1 MPLWGKSES
10 QPAGSGTVAVNL
22 STKAVTGTNSTFTEA
37 MVGDVITIGTGATC
51 GEAVIASRS
60 SNTSISIASTQFL
73 IPDGS
78 GNVTGVAYTVTEK
91 PISTLGDSNYS
102 ATEIYGVDVAEQQE
116 TVDDN
121 SQYHPAHSGWVGITT
136 YLNHDGTL
144 RVKTEVLVANSTI
157 SGDSSDDT
165 ILPDS

>member
-51 GEAVIASRS
+51 GEAV
-60 SNTSISIASTQFL
+60 IASTQFL

-144 RVKTEVLVANSTI
+144 RVKTETLVALNITSA
-157 SGDSSDDT
+157 DQSDDT
-165 ILPDS
+165 IDAAGGFLDS

>member
-37 MVGDVITIGTGATC
+37 MVGDVIKIGTGATC

-136 YLNHDGTL
+136 YNNHDGTL

-157 SGDSSDDT
+157 SGDSTDDT

>member
-60 SNTSISIASTQFL
+60 SNTAISIASTQFL

-121 SQYHPAHSGWVGITT
+121 SQYHPAHAGWVGIQT
-136 YLNHDGTL
+136 YLNYDGTL
-144 RVKTEVLVANSTI
+144 RVKTEVLVASSSIT
-157 SGDSSDDT
+157 GDADDDT
-165 ILPDS
+165 VLPDS

>member
-60 SNTSISIASTQFL
+60 SNTAISIASTQFL

-157 SGDSSDDT
+157 SGDSTDDT